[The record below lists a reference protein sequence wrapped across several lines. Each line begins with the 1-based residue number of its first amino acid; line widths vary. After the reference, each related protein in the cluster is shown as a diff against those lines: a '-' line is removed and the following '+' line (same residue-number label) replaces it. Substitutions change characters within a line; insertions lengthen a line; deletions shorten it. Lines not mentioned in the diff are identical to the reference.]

1 VKLSSD
7 NHREAQPNRRA
18 RFVAFCRPQKFNF
31 YGFACLRLLR
41 IKIRVASFSENEQ
54 DVSEFSFAN
63 PTSIYRVAAL
73 SLFCGELT
81 LTSPTSERRTS

>member
-1 VKLSSD
+1 LKPSSGD
-7 NHREAQPNRRA
+7 LREVEDNRRVQ
-18 RFVAFCRPQKFNF
+18 FGHNCRSKKICF
-31 YGFACLRLLR
+31 YCFACLRLLR

-73 SLFCGELT
+73 SLFGGELT
-81 LTSPTSERRTS
+81 LTLPTSERRTS

>member
-1 VKLSSD
+1 VKLSSG
-7 NHREAQPNRRA
+7 NHLQAQRNRRA
-18 RFVAFCRPQKFNF
+18 RFVAFCRSKKICF

-63 PTSIYRVAAL
+63 PMSIYRVAAL
-73 SLFCGELT
+73 SLSGGEITLT
-81 LTSPTSERRTS
+81 LPTSERRTS